1 MLIYDYR
8 GNKMQVNNNLQPNQS
23 LYFEPNKSLQ
33 RVATALSINQASDN
47 PATQAVADI
56 LKTQS
61 NGYIQSL
68 SNVNSAVASVQIAD
82 GAMNEQSRI
91 LDKVN
96 ERLLQAANG
105 TTSQEGREAI
115 LKDVKALMKN
125 FDDIASNT
133 SYNGQTLL
141 QNSSSDKSPS
151 SVELFQIG
159 NNSQDTLS
167 YSSIQSNSEG
177 LGLGNLVSQDPNSF
191 DTNKA
196 REFLGQVKN
205 AMDGLNAY
213 RGELGSVQNQLESSG
228 RNLLSQQVQ
237 TTQAQAELV
246 GANIPQEIS
255 SFNKQNVLSQV
266 GSYVQSQSNSM
277 QQNVLRLLA

>member
-1 MLIYDYR
+1 
-8 GNKMQVNNNLQPNQS
+8 MQVNNNLQPNQS

-47 PATQAVADI
+47 PSTQAVADI
-56 LKTQS
+56 LRTQS
-61 NGYIQSL
+61 NGYVQSL

-91 LDKVN
+91 LDKVQ

-105 TTSQEGREAI
+105 TTSKEGRDAI
-115 LKDVKALMKN
+115 FKDIQGLMKN

-133 SYNGQTLL
+133 TYNGKTLL
-141 QNSSSDKSPS
+141 QNGSSDKSAS
-151 SVELFQIG
+151 SVEVFQIG

-167 YSSIQSNSEG
+167 YASIQSNSEG
-177 LGLGNLVSQDPNSF
+177 VGLSDLVNQDGNSF
-191 DTNKA
+191 DASRA

-205 AMDGLNAY
+205 AMDSLNSY
-213 RGELGSVQNQLESSG
+213 RGEFGSVQNQLESSG
-228 RNLLSQQVQ
+228 RNILSQQVQ

-255 SFNKQNVLSQV
+255 TFSKQNVLSQV

-277 QQNVLRLLA
+277 QQSVLRLLT

>member
-1 MLIYDYR
+1 MYI
-8 GNKMQVNNNLQPNQS
+8 GGGCMQLNNNLQSNQS

-33 RVATALSINQASDN
+33 RIATALAVNQASDN
-47 PATQAVADI
+47 PSTQAVADI
-56 LKTQS
+56 LRTQS
-61 NGYIQSL
+61 NGYVQSL

-115 LKDVKALMKN
+115 LKDIKGLMEN
-125 FDDIASNT
+125 FDNIASST
-133 SYNGQTLL
+133 SYNGQSLL
-141 QNSSSDKSPS
+141 QNSSSNQSPS

-159 NNSQDTLS
+159 NNYQDTLT

-177 LGLGNLVSQDPNSF
+177 LGLGDLVNQDANSF
-191 DTNKA
+191 DASKA
-196 REFLGQVKN
+196 MEFLGQVKN
-205 AMDGLNAY
+205 AIDGLNDY

>member
-1 MLIYDYR
+1 MYI
-8 GNKMQVNNNLQPNQS
+8 GGGCMQLNNNLQSNQS

-33 RVATALSINQASDN
+33 RIATALAVNQASDN
-47 PATQAVADI
+47 PSTQAVADI

-61 NGYIQSL
+61 DGYIQSL

-115 LKDVKALMKN
+115 LKDIKGLMEN
-125 FDDIASNT
+125 FDNIASST
-133 SYNGQTLL
+133 SYNGQSLL
-141 QNSSSDKSPS
+141 QNSSSNQSPS

-159 NNSQDTLS
+159 NNYQDTLT

-177 LGLGNLVSQDPNSF
+177 LGLGDLVNQDANSF
-191 DTNKA
+191 DASKA

-205 AMDGLNAY
+205 AMDGLNDY

>member
-1 MLIYDYR
+1 MYI
-8 GNKMQVNNNLQPNQS
+8 GGGCMQLNNNLQSNQS

-33 RVATALSINQASDN
+33 RIATALAVNQASDN
-47 PATQAVADI
+47 PSTQAVADI
-56 LKTQS
+56 LRTQS
-61 NGYIQSL
+61 NGYVQSL

-115 LKDVKALMKN
+115 LKDIKGLMEN
-125 FDDIASNT
+125 FDNIASST
-133 SYNGQTLL
+133 SYNGQSLL
-141 QNSSSDKSPS
+141 QNSSLDQSPS

-159 NNSQDTLS
+159 NNYQDTLT

-177 LGLGNLVSQDPNSF
+177 LGLGDLVNQDANSF
-191 DTNKA
+191 DASKA

-205 AMDGLNAY
+205 AMDGLNDY

>member
-1 MLIYDYR
+1 MYI
-8 GNKMQVNNNLQPNQS
+8 GGGCMQLNNNLQSNQS

-33 RVATALSINQASDN
+33 RIATALAVNQASDN
-47 PATQAVADI
+47 PSTQAVADI
-56 LKTQS
+56 LRTQS
-61 NGYIQSL
+61 NGYVQSL

-159 NNSQDTLS
+159 NNSQDTVS

-177 LGLGNLVSQDPNSF
+177 LGLSDLASQDANSF

-205 AMDGLNAY
+205 AMDGLNSY

-255 SFNKQNVLSQV
+255 SFNKQNILSQV

>member
-1 MLIYDYR
+1 
-8 GNKMQVNNNLQPNQS
+8 MQLNNNLQSNQS

-33 RVATALSINQASDN
+33 RIATALAVNQASDN
-47 PATQAVADI
+47 PSTQAVADI
-56 LKTQS
+56 LRTQS
-61 NGYIQSL
+61 NGYVQSL

-159 NNSQDTLS
+159 NNSQDTVS

-177 LGLGNLVSQDPNSF
+177 LGLSDLASQDANSF

-205 AMDGLNAY
+205 AMDGLNSY

-255 SFNKQNVLSQV
+255 SFNKQNILSQV

>member
-1 MLIYDYR
+1 MYTKE
-8 GNKMQVNNNLQPNQS
+8 GAMQLNNNLQSHQS
-23 LYFEPNKSLQ
+23 LYCESSKSLQ
-33 RVATALSINQASDN
+33 KIATALSINQASDN
-47 PATQAVADI
+47 PSTQAVADI

-91 LDKVN
+91 LDNVQEK
-96 ERLLQAANG
+96 LIQAANG

-115 LKDVKALMKN
+115 LKDIKGLMKN

-141 QNSSSDKSPS
+141 QNSNSDKSPS

-167 YSSIQSNSEG
+167 YASIQSNSEG
-177 LGLGNLVSQDPNSF
+177 VGLSDLVSQDSGSF
-191 DTNKA
+191 DANKA
-196 REFLGQVKN
+196 RDFIGQVQD
-205 AMDGLNAY
+205 AIDGLNTY
-213 RGELGSVQNQLESSG
+213 RGELGSAQNQLESSG

>member
-1 MLIYDYR
+1 MYI
-8 GNKMQVNNNLQPNQS
+8 GGGCMQLNNNLQSNQS

-33 RVATALSINQASDN
+33 RIATALAVNQASDN
-47 PATQAVADI
+47 PSTQAVADI
-56 LKTQS
+56 LRTQS
-61 NGYIQSL
+61 NGYVQSL

-115 LKDVKALMKN
+115 LKDIKGLMEN
-125 FDDIASNT
+125 FDNIASST
-133 SYNGQTLL
+133 SYNGQSLL
-141 QNSSSDKSPS
+141 QNSSSNQSPS

-159 NNSQDTLS
+159 NNYQDTLT

-177 LGLGNLVSQDPNSF
+177 LGLGDLVNQDANSF
-191 DTNKA
+191 DASKA
-196 REFLGQVKN
+196 MEFLGQVKN
-205 AMDGLNAY
+205 AMDGLNGY